1 MAVLQNFVVDV
12 VERMVDNVLEERPEV
27 CLCARCRQ
35 DMILRS
41 LNHVKP
47 DYINEEMLTVPLE
60 DLDEEIFAS
69 VLSAVLESVEV
80 VHKYPR
86 HDKKDQVDLS
96 PAYRNYSEDYLD
108 IILTKALSEVDDVC
122 TCDHC
127 LYALKVSCL
136 TEMEPRYF
144 SSEKGRLF
152 VKLAE
157 MDNQLLCQTLV
168 LVYRSFDQIRKS
180 PAHLT
185 PEQIKGF
192 S

>member
-12 VERMVDNVLEERPEV
+12 VERMVDKVLEERPEV

-86 HDKKDQVDLS
+86 HDKRTKLIYPQLIVTIV
-96 PAYRNYSEDYLD
+96 RT
-108 IILTKALSEVDDVC
+108 IL
-122 TCDHC
+122 
-127 LYALKVSCL
+127 
-136 TEMEPRYF
+136 
-144 SSEKGRLF
+144 
-152 VKLAE
+152 
-157 MDNQLLCQTLV
+157 
-168 LVYRSFDQIRKS
+168 I
-180 PAHLT
+180 
-185 PEQIKGF
+185 
-192 S
+192 